1 MQDINQIIKDNQT
14 ALNKSVSTIYFNDRS
29 DYLRTLYSI
38 VQTLSKRN
46 NLNMEIIEQMF
57 KELNKEELN

>member
-14 ALNKSVSTIYFNDRS
+14 ALNKAISTIYFNDRA

-38 VQTLSKRN
+38 VQTLSKRD

-57 KELNKEELN
+57 KELNKEEFN